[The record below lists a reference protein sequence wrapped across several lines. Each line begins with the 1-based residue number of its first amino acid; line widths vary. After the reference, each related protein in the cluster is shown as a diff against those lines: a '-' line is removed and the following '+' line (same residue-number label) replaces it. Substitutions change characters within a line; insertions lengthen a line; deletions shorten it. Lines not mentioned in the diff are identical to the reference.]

1 MFSHICI
8 GTADVPRARA
18 FLADVLAPLGVRFR
32 FVDAAGRFVTFE
44 GPAGGRPLLFVGR
57 PFDGGPAAPGNG
69 NMVALLARDRA
80 SVDAC
85 HARAIALGGRDE
97 GAPGLRPHYHPNYY
111 GAYFRDLDGN
121 KFCVACHEAE

>member
-1 MFSHICI
+1 LISHICI

-18 FLADVLAPLGVRFR
+18 FLADVLAPIGVRFR
-32 FVDAAGRFVTFE
+32 FADPAGKFVTFE
-44 GPAGGRPLLFVGR
+44 GPVGGRPLLFVGR

-69 NMVALLARDRA
+69 NMIALLARDRA

-85 HARAIALGGRDE
+85 HARAMALGGPDE

-121 KFCVACHEAE
+121 KFCIACHEAE